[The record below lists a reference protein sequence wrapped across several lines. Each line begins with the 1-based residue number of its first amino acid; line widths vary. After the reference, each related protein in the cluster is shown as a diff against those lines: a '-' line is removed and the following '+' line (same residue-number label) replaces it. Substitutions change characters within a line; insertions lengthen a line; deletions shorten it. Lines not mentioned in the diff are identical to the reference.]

1 MKAEYR
7 LMTSLVYV
15 LQGYPL
21 LTHRAQFELFC
32 QQLSRERGRL
42 AQHCN
47 LWILVWQ
54 QPPYIPAISHCT
66 LSGALRRLS
75 LFQSLG
81 LIPPT

>member
-1 MKAEYR
+1 MKAEHR

-47 LWILVWQ
+47 L
-54 QPPYIPAISHCT
+54 
-66 LSGALRRLS
+66 
-75 LFQSLG
+75 
-81 LIPPT
+81 